1 MSKHSSAASA
11 SDQVHPH
18 LHLVTDPAESNPAL
32 PSRKCRMPGCFCLKL
47 IDRLLCRAHADEA
60 DRKFLS
66 DETSKLAPKT
76 ESNVGR
82 CTKCGHRTLAPEYPL
97 CVSCHK
103 QQFAPPPALH
113 AVAPT
118 KDQQVE
124 AEFRKMVEVAYER
137 GGVKAVEE
145 EFFGMAKVK
154 ELSNGQYTV
163 LIAGKSYTFFSAK
176 VAAEVKAY
184 KADAAKRAEAERLA
198 REQAAA
204 EARKTAQAEAAKL
217 EAPKSKKGK
226 SDGKN
231 GKGKG
236 KK

>member
-1 MSKHSSAASA
+1 MGKHSNAASA

-18 LHLVTDPAESNPAL
+18 LHLVTDPAESNPAI
-32 PSRKCRMPGCFCLKL
+32 PSRKCKMPGCFYLKL
-47 IDRLLCRAHADEA
+47 TDRLLCRAHADEA
-60 DRKFLS
+60 DKKFLS
-66 DETSKLAPKT
+66 DETSKLAPK
-76 ESNVGR
+76 SNVGR
-82 CTKCGHRTLAPEYPL
+82 CTNCGHKTLAPEYPL

-103 QQFAPPPALH
+103 QQFAPPPAPH

-124 AEFRKMVEVAYER
+124 TEFRKMVEVAYER
-137 GGVKAVEE
+137 GGAKAVKIELL
-145 EFFGMAKVK
+145 GLAKVK
-154 ELSNGQYTV
+154 DTFSGQYSV
-163 LIAGKSYTFFSAK
+163 LVGGKSYTFFSAR

-184 KADAAKRAEAERLA
+184 KADAAKRAEAEHLA